1 MISTIVWGTG
11 NIGRAAIRAVD
22 AHPGLELTAVL
33 VREPEQVGRDAG
45 ELGGLDRTLGV
56 PATDD
61 VAAVLDTRPRAVVF
75 APSGNTRSA
84 GALDEVCAALRA
96 GAVVVTEPIHPLY
109 DSRDDRHEVRAPIRA
124 AIEEGGGS
132 LFVTSAD
139 PDWASGVLPLLL
151 GGLGST
157 VDVIRCQEIVDYSGY
172 SEPGSV
178 RRLVGMGEPLDYL
191 PPLLAP
197 RMPTTVWGGQVR
209 MLARALG
216 VELDEIRETVSRRAL
231 EVTVETD
238 TMGKFEAGGQG
249 ALRFEVQGI
258 VGGQPRIVIEHV
270 NRIDPTCA
278 PDWPTLPED
287 VASTYR
293 IVVEGDHRVET
304 TVRPAVGSGEPA
316 AGRVQTAVGRLVGA
330 IAWLVD
336 RDPGLYDALDV
347 PLRPGA
353 REARPVTA

>member
-33 VREPEQVGRDAG
+33 VHGPEMVGRDAG
-45 ELGGLDRTLGV
+45 ELGGLERTLGV
-56 PATDD
+56 VATDD
-61 VAAVLDTRPRAVVF
+61 AAAVLGARPRAVVY
-75 APSGNTRSA
+75 AASGNTRSA
-84 GALDEVCAALRA
+84 GALADVCAALRA

-109 DSRDDRHEVRAPIRA
+109 DSRDDRHEVRAPIREAIA
-124 AIEEGGGS
+124 AGGGS
-132 LFVTSAD
+132 LFVASAD

-151 GGLGST
+151 GGLGTT

-216 VELDEIRETVSRRAL
+216 VELDEIRETVSRRPL

-238 TMGKFEAGGQG
+238 AMGKFEAGGQG

-278 PDWPTLPED
+278 PDWPNLPED
-287 VASTYR
+287 AASAYR
-293 IVVEGDHRVET
+293 IVVEGDSRLET
-304 TVRPAVGSGEPA
+304 TVRSVVGRGDPA
-316 AGRVQTAVGRLVGA
+316 AGGARAAVGRLVDA
-330 IAWLVD
+330 IVWLVGK
-336 RDPGLYDALDV
+336 DPGLYDALDV
-347 PLRPGA
+347 PLRPAA
-353 REARPVTA
+353 RVADPVTA